1 MHYQW
6 KWISMKLLINN
17 WLAHFA
23 LVLAGALGSS
33 VVFAETPQHMVFASD
48 PQYPWSDLTDKG
60 GSDPNKEARSKEL
73 IELQYSDIA
82 SFRALN
88 GGAHRIP
95 VMINGDITAFGHRNE
110 RSYMRGVFE
119 TKLLGRY
126 DYGLGNHDYANNV
139 DDCFL
144 NNCAAGSIVELK
156 ERYWGKADSM
166 DLGIRSSGL
175 GKIYYGSLAYS
186 KNFGDVHMVQLHN
199 EPTYAVDFSSGNPLA
214 PTAFEITPALDW
226 LERELRTARQQGKII
241 ILNMHKV
248 YDWNGTAEQI
258 ARFQQM
264 IETYRVTAIFGGHNH
279 LGAGTW
285 FDWGKS
291 ERFGNVPVYL
301 SGSASQQTYLIAS
314 FSDDKQSLDISV
326 VRNSNWPSRKV
337 IQTIPVMK

>member
-1 MHYQW
+1 MNLHGKYG
-6 KWISMKLLINN
+6 LLVATAFSLLCPLL
-17 WLAHFA
+17 LAVAATETPKH
-23 LVLAGALGSS
+23 LVL
-33 VVFAETPQHMVFASD
+33 VSD
-48 PQYPWSDLTDKG
+48 PQYPWSDLTDEG
-60 GSDPNKEARSKEL
+60 LPGNDARAKEL
-73 IELQYSDIA
+73 VELQYSDIA
-82 SFRALN
+82 DFRRRN
-88 GGAHRIP
+88 GGASRIP
-95 VMINGDITAFGHRNE
+95 VMINGDITAFGHGSE
-110 RSYMRGVFE
+110 RSYMKEVFE
-119 TKLLGRY
+119 RKLEGIY

-199 EPTYAVDFSSGNPLA
+199 EPTYAVEFSSGNPLG

-226 LERELRTARQQGKII
+226 LERDLRSARQQGKII

-248 YDWNGTAEQI
+248 YDWKGTSEQI

-264 IETYRVTAIFGGHNH
+264 IETYRVTAIFGGHDH
-279 LGAGTW
+279 WGAGSW

-291 ERFGNVPVYL
+291 ERFGYVPVFL

-314 FSDDKQSLDISV
+314 FSDDKQSLAISV
-326 VRNSNWPSRKV
+326 VRGNNWPSRKV
-337 IQTIPVMK
+337 VQTIPVMK